1 MCNEIKSRGEEKKV
15 RPSPWRKVRNLEGWP
30 ASPSSSSSLYFSRT
44 ESFRRSLSLA
54 GEMKNGFLSGLLRN
68 FSFEWTYKLSGH
80 PIESRRGVVG
90 ISRNSSNENNA
101 LWGYSKSI
109 ESFLQGIK
117 PFIDCNRISALI
129 GARVI

>member
-1 MCNEIKSRGEEKKV
+1 MKLSLGERKKRFDPLLGERCEISKGG
-15 RPSPWRKVRNLEGWP
+15 PPLP
-30 ASPSSSSSLYFSRT
+30 PSSSSSLYFSRT